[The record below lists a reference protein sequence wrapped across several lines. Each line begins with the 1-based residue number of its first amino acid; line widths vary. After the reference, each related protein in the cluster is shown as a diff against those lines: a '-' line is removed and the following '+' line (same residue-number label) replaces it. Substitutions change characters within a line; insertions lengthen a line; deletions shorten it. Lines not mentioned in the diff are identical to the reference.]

1 MTTKEIKEFTARFNT
16 TLALDETSIVK
27 NRNRYYHLSKKLKQ
41 QAPKDFFYAGSYLG
55 TVKGSGFFPSFLL
68 LSMIAETKANRL
80 VVDEKTAWL
89 FICGRDI
96 FKKGILKDANLKKG
110 SYTLIMN
117 ERNECL
123 GFGEIA
129 YNLRGYA
136 DEDKIA
142 VKNILDLGDFLRRE
156 KRQPKQQHSSKLQ
169 SRDPKPR
176 ESTKK
181 RF

>member
-1 MTTKEIKEFTARFNT
+1 MKPKQISEFVARFDT
-16 TLALDETSIVK
+16 SLALDESHIVK
-27 NRNRYYHLSKKLKQ
+27 NRNRYYLLSKKLKQ
-41 QAPKDFFYAGSYLG
+41 YAPKGFFYAGAYLG
-55 TVKGSGFFPSFLL
+55 AVKGTGFFPSFLL

-80 VVDEKTAWL
+80 VVDEKAAWL

-110 SYTLIMN
+110 AYTLILN

-136 DEDKIA
+136 DEDKVA
-142 VKNILDLGDFLRRE
+142 VKNILDVGDFLRRE
-156 KRQPKQQHSSKLQ
+156 KRQPKQQQRSSRLQ
-169 SRDPKPR
+169 DRVQKPR
-176 ESTKK
+176 KPT
-181 RF
+181 RN